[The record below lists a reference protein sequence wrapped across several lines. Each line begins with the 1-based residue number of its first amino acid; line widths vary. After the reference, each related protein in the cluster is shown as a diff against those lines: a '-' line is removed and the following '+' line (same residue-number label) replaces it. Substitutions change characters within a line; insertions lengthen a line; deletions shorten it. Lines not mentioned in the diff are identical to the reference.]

1 MQEKVWDV
9 NARHPRP
16 CKSTRSPMQAVA
28 QFVHVPLRSRLC
40 FHLRL
45 LHLCGRRGREHDH
58 RLGDERRGQQGL
70 VLILAV

>member
-1 MQEKVWDV
+1 
-9 NARHPRP
+9 
-16 CKSTRSPMQAVA
+16 MQAVA

-58 RLGDERRGQQGL
+58 RLGDERREQQGL
-70 VLILAV
+70 VLVLAVWLELDHCANVRGESDPFLHVSF